1 MFYYEFQNSTKII
14 SGKNSID
21 NIPAELEFFN
31 SKRPLL
37 ISDDVLNKLGTV
49 EKIRE
54 RTESGDIIIEY
65 IYTEVPKIR
74 I

>member
-37 ISDDVLNKLGTV
+37 ISDTVLNKLGTV

-54 RTESGDIIIEY
+54 KSPENLII
-65 IYTEVPKIR
+65 TSKT
-74 I
+74 